1 MACERPR
8 GGSRLKWGAV
18 GPAFLFAQTHLQSG
32 GAVHDE
38 SLAREVEQRVAEM
51 GYEMVVLEQA
61 GSRARPILRLYV
73 DRPDSKP
80 GEPAVSIDDCTSI
93 SRALE
98 PWLDQREG
106 LSDRYVLEVSSPGV
120 ERPLVRPR
128 DWERFAG
135 VEVAVKGRG
144 VLAGREKRLEGT
156 LLGLRGEQEGGQRV
170 ALRLAD
176 GEEVEIPLAEIDRGN
191 LVYRWER
198 GGKGR

>member
-1 MACERPR
+1 MA
-8 GGSRLKWGAV
+8 
-18 GPAFLFAQTHLQSG
+18 
-32 GAVHDE
+32 HDE
-38 SLAREVEQRVAEM
+38 SLAREVETRVAEM
-51 GYEMVVLEQA
+51 GFEMVELEQA

-73 DRPDSKP
+73 DRPDSRP
-80 GEPAVSIDDCTSI
+80 GEPGVSLDDCTAI

-120 ERPLVRPR
+120 ERPLLRPR

-135 VEVAVKGRG
+135 AEVAVKGSQA
-144 VLAGREKRLEGT
+144 LAGRAKRLEGT
-156 LLGLRGEQEGGQRV
+156 LLGLRGEEDGRRV

>member
-1 MACERPR
+1 M
-8 GGSRLKWGAV
+8 
-18 GPAFLFAQTHLQSG
+18 
-32 GAVHDE
+32 AVHDE
-38 SLAREVEQRVAEM
+38 SLAAEMEPRVAEL
-51 GYEMVVLEQA
+51 GYELVELEQA
-61 GSRARPILRLYV
+61 GSRARPILRLSI

-80 GEPAVSIDDCTSI
+80 GDPSVSLDDCTRV

-120 ERPLVRPR
+120 ERPLLRPR

-135 VEVAVKGRG
+135 AEVAVKGRG
-144 VLAGREKRLEGT
+144 VLAGRAKRLEGV
-156 LLGLRGEQEGGQRV
+156 LLGLKEDEGGGQRV
-170 ALRLAD
+170 ALRLPD
-176 GEEVEIPLAEIDRGN
+176 DDEVEIPLAEIDRGN

>member
-1 MACERPR
+1 M
-8 GGSRLKWGAV
+8 K
-18 GPAFLFAQTHLQSG
+18 
-32 GAVHDE
+32 DE

-51 GYEMVVLEQA
+51 GFEMVELEQA
-61 GSRARPILRLYV
+61 GHAARPILRLYV

-80 GEPAVSIDDCTSI
+80 GEPAVSLDDCTAI

-135 VEVAVKGRG
+135 SEVALKGRQ
-144 VLAGREKRLEGT
+144 VLADRAKRLEGT
-156 LLGLRGEQEGGQRV
+156 LLGLRGDEGARRV
-170 ALRLAD
+170 ALRLGD